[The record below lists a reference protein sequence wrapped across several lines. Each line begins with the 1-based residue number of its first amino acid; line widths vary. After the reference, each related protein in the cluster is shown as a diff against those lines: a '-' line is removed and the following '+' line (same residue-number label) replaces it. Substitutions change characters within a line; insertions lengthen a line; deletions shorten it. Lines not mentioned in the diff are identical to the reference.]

1 MDTPRDRSDQAVVV
15 VARTVTSATAAAQP
29 LDWPRIAACT
39 PRLRRAV
46 TVHRHHYR
54 GHRWYLLRDP
64 QTGQWQRLNMSAYAL
79 VKLLDG
85 RRTLA
90 IAQDSSGLDVA
101 QAMTVL
107 DALSRAELLDWGLP
121 EDSDALHERAAAT
134 RRRKRLQQLMT
145 PFSIRIPLFDPD
157 RMLTGHAA
165 LGRALFAPAGLC
177 AVLVLFAVA
186 GAFAFIDWDAIR
198 GYWSARGFTRYSVLL
213 IPFVYVVMKIAHELA
228 HGLAAKRW
236 GAEVHDMGVVLLL
249 LIPIPYVDTSAAWA
263 FPEKSRRLIVGAAG
277 ILAELVLAAIA
288 TIVFVLVE
296 PGVVKDVAYTA
307 MLLGSISTVFFNGNP
322 LLRFD
327 GYYVLADAVE
337 IPNLAPRAARYW
349 AYLAERYI
357 CGLTEARSPVSARGE
372 RSWFFFYGAA
382 SLIYRLGVMVAI
394 ALFVAAEL
402 PVVGMALAIS
412 VLTVQ
417 LGGPLVRQLR
427 FLLRSPRLQGRRLR
441 ALGFA
446 GAGLVTFAIVVL
458 VVPAP
463 MSTYAQGVVWLPE
476 RARIRAA
483 AEGVITQ
490 LPDRND
496 ATVAAGAVIARIDN
510 PILTGEVRALEW
522 ELREAEMRH
531 NVARINDRVD
541 AQMLTDTIARLR
553 ADLTALRAQAS
564 ALEITTPVSGRLV
577 IPQATHLAGRYVHKG
592 DVIAYVLEPARPVI
606 RAVVPQTHIN
616 LLRQGVRQTQVRLG
630 EQVTTTLDAHI
641 AREVP
646 AATRELPSAALGTLG
661 GGIIAVDLADP
672 AGMTAAERL
681 YVVDLGLDE
690 PLASPRV
697 GGRAHVRFEHP
708 PEPLGWRLYRAVRQL
723 LLGRLSV

>member
-1 MDTPRDRSDQAVVV
+1 MTAE
-15 VARTVTSATAAAQP
+15 TAAAQP
-29 LDWPRIAACT
+29 LDWPRIAACA

-64 QTGQWQRLNMSAYAL
+64 LTGQWQRLNTRAYGL

-85 RRTLA
+85 RRTLEL
-90 IAQDSSGLDVA
+90 AQSGSGLDVA
-101 QAMTVL
+101 QAMNVL
-107 DALSRAELLDWGLP
+107 DALNRAELIDWGIP
-121 EDSDALHERAAAT
+121 EDPDALHERAAAI
-134 RRRKRLQQLMT
+134 RRRQRLQKILT
-145 PFSIRIPLFDPD
+145 PFSIRISLFDPD
-157 RMLTGHAA
+157 RMLGDHAA
-165 LGRALFAPAGLC
+165 LGRALFSPAGLV
-177 AVLVLFAVA
+177 AALVLFAVA
-186 GAFAFIDWDAIR
+186 GVFAFIDWDAIK
-198 GYWSARGFTRYSVLL
+198 GYWSSRGFTGYSLLL
-213 IPFVYVVMKIAHELA
+213 IPLVYVAMKIVHELG

-236 GAEVHDMGVVLLL
+236 GAEVRDMGVVLLL

-263 FPEKSRRLIVGAAG
+263 FPEKSRRLVVGAAG

-296 PGVVKDVAYTA
+296 PGVAKDVAYTA
-307 MLLGSISTVFFNGNP
+307 MLLGSVSTLFFNGNP

-337 IPNLAPRAARYW
+337 IPNLAPRSARYW

-357 CGLTEARSPVSARGE
+357 CGLSEARSPVSARGE
-372 RSWFFFYGAA
+372 RGWFFFYGAA
-382 SLIYRLGVMVAI
+382 SMLYRLGVMFAI

-402 PVVGMALAIS
+402 PVVGMALALS
-412 VLTVQ
+412 VLTLQ
-417 LGGPLVRQLR
+417 LGAPLARQLR
-427 FLLRSPRLQGRRLR
+427 FLLHSPQLHGRRRR

-446 GAGLVTFAIVVL
+446 GVGLVTVAIVVL
-458 VVPAP
+458 AVPAP

-476 RARIRAA
+476 HARIRAG

-510 PILTGEVRALEW
+510 PILTGRVRALEW
-522 ELREAEMRH
+522 ELREAEMRR

-541 AQMLTDTIARLR
+541 AQVLTDTIARLR
-553 ADLTALRAQAS
+553 ADITALQAEAS
-564 ALEITTPVSGRLV
+564 ALEISAPVSGRLV
-577 IPQATHLAGRYVHKG
+577 IPKATHLTGHYVHKG
-592 DVIAYVLEPARPVI
+592 DVVAYVLEAERPVI
-606 RAVVPQTHIN
+606 RTVVPQTHIN
-616 LLRQGVRQTQVRLG
+616 LLRQGVRQTRVRLG
-630 EQVTTTLDAHI
+630 EQAATTLGARI
-641 AREVP
+641 VREVP

-661 GGIIAVDLADP
+661 GGMIAVDLSDST
-672 AGMTAAERL
+672 GTTAAERL

-708 PEPLGWRLYRAVRQL
+708 AEPLGFRLYRAVRQL